1 MQRVS
6 GILFILF
13 LCISGYGQK
22 RDTVATG
29 AVRPAMVTVGQ
40 PVNADTLSGIY
51 QKVRTATFDGQT
63 YPYMELQEITIVAKM
78 PRGVRFDYRR
88 HARLVY
94 NVRRVY
100 PYAMLVRDEFG
111 RINRLLET
119 MPDEKARNNFLQQ
132 YEKELFK
139 AYEDDMKKLTF
150 SQGKIL
156 IKLIDRET
164 QITSY
169 DLIRQYRG
177 KFSATFW
184 QSIARIFGANLK
196 SSYDPEGEDYLI
208 EQVIREI
215 EAGRL

>member
-1 MQRVS
+1 MKRVVVILLLFTFVLSVS
-6 GILFILF
+6 GQI
-13 LCISGYGQK
+13 
-22 RDTVATG
+22 RDTV
-29 AVRPAMVTVGQ
+29 PADSARSVYHV
-40 PVNADTLSGIY
+40 L
-51 QKVRTATFDGQT
+51 KTATFDGQT
-63 YPYMELQEITIVAKM
+63 YPLVELKEITVYGKM

-100 PYAMLVRDEFG
+100 PYALIVRDEFG
-111 RINRLLET
+111 RVNRLLET
-119 MPDEKARNNFLQQ
+119 LPTERAQREFLQD
-132 YEKELFK
+132 YEKELLSR
-139 AYEDDMKKLTF
+139 YEGDMRKLTF

-164 QITSY
+164 QNTSY

-184 QSIARIFGANLK
+184 QGIARIFGTNLK
-196 SSYDPEGEDYLI
+196 TTYDAEGEDYLI
-208 EQVIREI
+208 EQIIREI

>member
-1 MQRVS
+1 M
-6 GILFILF
+6 
-13 LCISGYGQK
+13 
-22 RDTVATG
+22 
-29 AVRPAMVTVGQ
+29 
-40 PVNADTLSGIY
+40 NADTLFGVY
-51 QKVRTATFDGQT
+51 HVLKTATFDGQT
-63 YPYMELQEITIVAKM
+63 YPLVELQEIIVIGKM

-100 PYAMLVRDEFG
+100 PYAMIVRDEFG

-119 MPDEKARNNFLQQ
+119 MPGEKDQRNFLQQ
-132 YEKELFK
+132 YEKDLFQR
-139 AYEDDMKKLTF
+139 YEEDIKKLTF

-164 QITSY
+164 QNTSY

-184 QSIARIFGANLK
+184 QSIARYFGANLK
-196 SSYDPEGEDYLI
+196 TPYDATGEDYLI
-208 EQVIREI
+208 EQVVMEI

>member
-1 MQRVS
+1 MKRVVVILLVLPLVMSVS
-6 GILFILF
+6 G
-13 LCISGYGQK
+13 QK
-22 RDTVATG
+22 QDTVS
-29 AVRPAMVTVGQ
+29 
-40 PVNADTLSGIY
+40 ADSARSVYHLL
-51 QKVRTATFDGQT
+51 KTATFDSQT
-63 YPYMELQEITIVAKM
+63 YPLIELNEITVYGRM

-100 PYAMLVRDEFG
+100 PYALIVRDEFG

-119 MPDEKARNNFLQQ
+119 LPTERAQRDFLQD
-132 YEKELFK
+132 YEKELLSR
-139 AYEDDMKKLTF
+139 YEGDMRKLTF

-164 QITSY
+164 QNTSY

-184 QSIARIFGANLK
+184 QGIARIFGSNLK
-196 SSYDPEGEDYLI
+196 TSYDADGEDYLI
-208 EQVIREI
+208 EQIVKEI

>member
-1 MQRVS
+1 MKRVVI
-6 GILFILF
+6 ILLLGF
-13 LCISGYGQK
+13 LHAGVYGQ
-22 RDTVATG
+22 RNDTV
-29 AVRPAMVTVGQ
+29 V
-40 PVNADTLSGIY
+40 ADTVVADTVMAPVHVL
-51 QKVRTATFDGQT
+51 KTATFDGQT
-63 YPYMELQEITIVAKM
+63 YPFVELKEIIVIGKM

-100 PYAMLVRDEFG
+100 PFALIVRDEFG

-119 MPDEKARNNFLQQ
+119 LPTDRAKRDFLQSYEKDLLAQ
-132 YEKELFK
+132 YEG
-139 AYEDDMKKLTF
+139 DIRKLTF
-150 SQGKIL
+150 TQGKIL

-164 QITSY
+164 QNTSY

-184 QSIARIFGANLK
+184 QGVARIFGANLK
-196 SSYDPEGEDYLI
+196 SNYDPNGDDYLI
-208 EQVIREI
+208 EYIVREI

>member
-1 MQRVS
+1 MKRMVVIHLLFTLVMSVS
-6 GILFILF
+6 V
-13 LCISGYGQK
+13 QK
-22 RDTVATG
+22 QDTD
-29 AVRPAMVTVGQ
+29 PADSAQSVYHV
-40 PVNADTLSGIY
+40 L
-51 QKVRTATFDGQT
+51 KTATFDGQT
-63 YPYMELQEITIVAKM
+63 YPLVELKEITVYGKM

-100 PYAMLVRDEFG
+100 PYALIVRDEFG

-119 MPDEKARNNFLQQ
+119 LPTERAQRDFLQD
-132 YEKELFK
+132 YEKELLSR
-139 AYEDDMKKLTF
+139 YEGDMRKLTF

-164 QITSY
+164 QNTSFEI
-169 DLIRQYRG
+169 IRQYRG

-184 QSIARIFGANLK
+184 QGIARIFGTNLK
-196 SSYDPEGEDYLI
+196 TTYDAEGEDYLI
-208 EQVIREI
+208 EQIIREI

>member
-1 MQRVS
+1 MKRVS
-6 GILFILF
+6 GILFMLF
-13 LCISGYGQK
+13 FCITGSGQRK
-22 RDTVATG
+22 DSVISAVAS
-29 AVRPAMVTVGQ
+29 PAMVTVTQ
-40 PVNADTLSGIY
+40 VNSDTLLGVY
-51 QKVRTATFDGQT
+51 HVLKTATFDGQT
-63 YPYMELQEITIVAKM
+63 YPLVELQEIIVIGKM

-100 PYAMLVRDEFG
+100 PYALIVRDEFG

-119 MPDEKARNNFLQQ
+119 MPDEKDQRNFLQQ
-132 YEKELFK
+132 YEKDLFQR
-139 AYEDDMKKLTF
+139 YEEDLKKLTF

-164 QITSY
+164 QNTSY

-184 QSIARIFGANLK
+184 QSVARIFGANLK
-196 SSYDPEGEDYLI
+196 SSYEPEGEDYLI
-208 EQVIREI
+208 EQVVREI

>member
-1 MQRVS
+1 
-6 GILFILF
+6 
-13 LCISGYGQK
+13 
-22 RDTVATG
+22 
-29 AVRPAMVTVGQ
+29 
-40 PVNADTLSGIY
+40 
-51 QKVRTATFDGQT
+51 
-63 YPYMELQEITIVAKM
+63 M
-78 PRGVRFDYRR
+78 PRGVQFDYRR

-100 PYAMLVRDEFG
+100 PYAMIVREEFG

-119 MPDEKARNNFLQQ
+119 MPDEKDQRNFLQQ
-132 YEKELFK
+132 YEKDLFQK
-139 AYEDDMKKLTF
+139 YEEDMKKLTF

-164 QITSY
+164 QNTSY

-196 SSYDPEGEDYLI
+196 TPYDPDGEDYLI

-215 EAGRL
+215 EAGGSDHFEGELTIGPDSLWHSLFTKKLLNSPDHSIGITGNI

>member
-1 MQRVS
+1 MKRVVVILLLFMLVMSVS
-6 GILFILF
+6 G
-13 LCISGYGQK
+13 QK
-22 RDTVATG
+22 QDTV
-29 AVRPAMVTVGQ
+29 PADSAQSVYHV
-40 PVNADTLSGIY
+40 L
-51 QKVRTATFDGQT
+51 KTATFDGQT
-63 YPYMELQEITIVAKM
+63 YPYVELKEIIVYGKM

-100 PYAMLVRDEFG
+100 PYALIVRDEFG

-119 MPDEKARNNFLQQ
+119 LPTERAQRDFLQD
-132 YEKELFK
+132 YEKELLSR
-139 AYEDDMKKLTF
+139 YEGDMKKLTF

-164 QITSY
+164 QNTSF

-184 QSIARIFGANLK
+184 QGIARIFGTNLK
-196 SSYDPEGEDYLI
+196 TTYDAEGEDYLI
-208 EQVIREI
+208 EQIIREI